1 MKKEML
7 ALALSATLVM
17 SAFSSAASAA
27 DLPSNGLPQDDCRA
41 VVGIKRESTN
51 VVVPSISIS
60 GKTVSAS
67 LYISPKKPTIA
78 TTGTLYLEKK
88 SGSSWTSVASWAI
101 NTTGTVN
108 MTKTYR
114 GTSGVTYRTRVVVTV
129 GVDSIDVVSSERTV

>member
-7 ALALSATLVM
+7 ALALSGALVM
-17 SAFSSAASAA
+17 SAFSGAASAA
-27 DLPSNGLPQDDCRA
+27 DLPSNGLPQADGKP
-41 VVGIKRESTN
+41 VVEIRWESTN
-51 VVVPSISIS
+51 VVSPSISIS

-67 LYISPKKPTIA
+67 VYISPKKPSTA
-78 TTGTLYLEKK
+78 VTGTLYLEKK

-129 GVDSIDVVSSERTV
+129 GADSIDVVSSARTI